1 MKKFL
6 ETEIEI
12 IKFAAMDVVTTS
24 VVEEEEEEPTMGLG
38 DCLD

>member
-12 IKFAAMDVVTTS
+12 IKFAAMDVITAS
-24 VVEEEEEEPTMGLG
+24 PEEEEEEPIMGLG
-38 DCLD
+38 NCA

>member
-12 IKFAAMDVVTTS
+12 IKFAAMDVITAS
-24 VVEEEEEEPTMGLG
+24 PEEVTMGLG
-38 DCLD
+38 DCMS